1 MKKES
6 LEKAKISY
14 VESLLLCERFLY
26 LSWKTACKV
35 TIKLNKINRKTSK
48 LKELKFW
55 INTHTKRYRFNNF
68 PTYFSKNSISITVD
82 KLAALLKRI
91 IRTIA
96 NRVITVLELIVYI
109 RISLPII
116 SQLSSEIITLDSKQV

>member
-6 LEKAKISY
+6 LEKAKMPY
-14 VESLLLCERFLY
+14 VESLLWCERFLY
-26 LSWKTACKV
+26 LLQKTVCKV
-35 TIKLNKINRKTSK
+35 TVKLNKINRKTNK
-48 LKELKFW
+48 LKELKFQM
-55 INTHTKRYRFNNF
+55 NTYAKRCGFNNF
-68 PTYFSKNSISITVD
+68 PTYFSKNSILLTVD

-96 NRVITVLELIVYI
+96 NRVIVALELIVSI

-116 SQLSSEIITLDSKQV
+116 SQLLSKIIALDLK